1 MHGAALGAELE
12 VRKVIVPPLSGV
24 FSAWGMC
31 MTAPRA
37 DVVRTHILSAAD
49 ATDSA
54 VGALFAELE
63 RQAAETLERDGTGR
77 AGEAVCT
84 RSVDARYRGQEHT
97 VRVPVA
103 AGPVS
108 AATLQADFHE
118 LHRRK
123 YTFDLEGDSPVE
135 LVTFHVS
142 AHGRAPREA
151 ALPAPVGGRRLD
163 AGAQAPAHRRLRPRR
178 HARDGRL
185 RAQRSPDRVQRPR
198 PARDRGADDDDA
210 RPPRAAARGRRLRQP
225 RDLAALMQRSGSG
238 P

>member
-1 MHGAALGAELE
+1 

-37 DVVRTHILSAAD
+37 DVVRTHILGAVDSSDAAL
-49 ATDSA
+49 A
-54 VGALFAELE
+54 ALFAELE
-63 RQAAETLERDGTGR
+63 EAATATLERM
-77 AGEAVCT
+77 

-103 AGPVS
+103 PGRVS
-108 AATLQADFHE
+108 AAALEAGFHE

-123 YTFDLEGDSPVE
+123 YTFDLEGESAVE

-151 ALPAPVGGRRLD
+151 APPAPS
-163 AGAQAPAHRRLRPRR
+163 APAGSKPVAKRPRSSTSTST
-178 HARDGRL
+178 ARTRRPSTSATSSPSASRRAGR
-185 RAQRSPDRVQRPR
+185 S
-198 PARDRGADDDDA
+198 
-210 RPPRAAARGRRLRQP
+210 
-225 RDLAALMQRSGSG
+225 
-238 P
+238 